1 MCVIEVF
8 GTFHNSGHTAS
19 YLEVGGSNC
28 GLLKSVGNTAA
39 NFPGEDP
46 RLRSMPTLSDSSEPG
61 YHRILLA
68 PALAESN
75 CGCAGYAVP
84 LLGLMFVTRTG
95 SYSPLFL
102 IVSGFQFCAGMAYQ
116 RLVSVETLVDPRAEA
131 EA

>member
-1 MCVIEVF
+1 MVCSSVMFCLLCYASVSQ
-8 GTFHNSGHTAS
+8 SG
-19 YLEVGGSNC
+19 
-28 GLLKSVGNTAA
+28 
-39 NFPGEDP
+39 
-46 RLRSMPTLSDSSEPG
+46 
-61 YHRILLA
+61 
-68 PALAESN
+68 

-102 IVSGFQFCAGMAYQ
+102 IVSGFQFCAGLAYQ